1 MIRARNKEMNVR
13 GRDVVSGLPKS
24 IRITSDETV
33 DAMRDTLDAM
43 IAAAKEVLSET
54 PPELASDDRSWI
66 VITGGGALFDG
77 LETLFAEE
85 LTVPVMIADTPL

>member
-1 MIRARNKEMNVR
+1 MIKGHRNKEMNVR

-54 PPELASDDRSWI
+54 PA
-66 VITGGGALFDG
+66 
-77 LETLFAEE
+77 
-85 LTVPVMIADTPL
+85 